1 MTSNGKMYTTV
12 MEKLNFEPRLDASN
26 ITVSV
31 HGDHDI
37 IVLGGKVSSYNEK
50 FIAEKAVKSLAHVRS
65 VANEIEVDLAA
76 KYAKSD
82 IDIAKDVTSAFKSA
96 ASIPDQR
103 IQSVVKDGVVTLS
116 GEVHWNFQKQN
127 AFNVVQNLTGVKSI
141 INTISVKPSVK
152 IDAGKVKERITR
164 EFERHAR
171 LDADKIE
178 IIVDGN
184 KVILKGKARSFS
196 EIDDAEDA
204 AWSIEGVEKVENN
217 IMIG

>member
-12 MEKLNFEPRLDASN
+12 MEKLNFEPRLDATN

-31 HGDHDI
+31 QGDHDI

-50 FIAEKAVKSLAHVRS
+50 FIAEKAVKNLTNVRS
-65 VANEIEVDLAA
+65 VANEIEVDLAT
-76 KYAKSD
+76 KYKRSD
-82 IDIAKDVTSAFKSA
+82 VDIAKDVTRALKSSV
-96 ASIPDQR
+96 SISDQP

-127 AFNVVQNLTGVKSI
+127 AFNLVQNLIGIKSV
-141 INTISVKPSVK
+141 INIISVKPSIK
-152 IDAGKVKERITR
+152 IDTSKVKERIIS

-178 IIVDGN
+178 IIVVGS
-184 KVILKGKARSFS
+184 KIILKGKARSLS
-196 EIDDAEDA
+196 EINDAEDA
-204 AWSIEGVEKVENN
+204 AWSIVGVEQVENN
-217 IMIG
+217 ITIG